1 MTNNPQ
7 ITRLDLMMNDE
18 GGMMDKKGS
27 RFNLF
32 KRKMANAYEYCS
44 EIFKDQY
51 IPKLLDS

>member
-1 MTNNPQ
+1 
-7 ITRLDLMMNDE
+7 MMNDE